1 MQKNSNFR
9 RSFGLDCLRGASI
22 VIVLSNH
29 ALIGFFFSTGRLR
42 FEGALGAVSAFSV
55 IAIEWLFVLS
65 GYLIGAMMIRSF
77 ESGGSFWESAKDFWL
92 RRWFRT
98 LPNYYLFVL
107 INIFIVWIGWHNGVF
122 DYSFLY
128 FSQNLYKEEISPHF
142 FGESWSLALDEW
154 FYFLMPILLGS
165 LFCVKRMGNKWR
177 FFGVAIFLI
186 AFPVAARLLH
196 SAPLDFLEWDAK
208 IRRITLYHLDA
219 TGWGVLAASVNKW
232 CPLWWR
238 SMQRLKAGFGV
249 FLMFLGLML
258 VASFFDGYLVEGV
271 DRKLVS
277 VWCISFMAL
286 GTFLVMPWL
295 TQGFE
300 GFSVVTAMVER
311 LSMYSYSIY
320 LSHFP
325 LIFVFLHFFPVTADT
340 SASGLF
346 FVMMGWIFSV
356 FLVSAFVYHFFE
368 GPAANLRDRLQRGW
382 LHLLFDFLGAW
393 LFI

>member
-1 MQKNSNFR
+1 MQNNSNFR

-22 VIVLSNH
+22 VIVLLNH

-42 FEGALGAVSAFSV
+42 FEGVLGAVSAFSV

-77 ESGGSFWESAKDFWL
+77 DSGVSFWSSAKDFWL

-107 INIFIVWIGWHNGVF
+107 INIFVVSLGWHNGVF

-165 LFCVKRMGNKWR
+165 LYFVRKLENRQR
-177 FFGVAIFLI
+177 FFIAALLLI
-186 AFPVAARLLH
+186 AAPMVARLLH
-196 SAPLDFLEWDAK
+196 PATMDFLDWDAK

-238 SMQRLKAGFGV
+238 SMKRFKAICGI
-249 FLMFLGLML
+249 FLMLLGLVF
-258 VASFFDGYLVEGV
+258 VASFFDEYLAGILG
-271 DRKLVS
+271 RKSVG
-277 VWCISFMAL
+277 VWCISLMSI
-286 GTFLVMPWL
+286 GTFLIMPWL
-295 TQGFE
+295 TQNFE
-300 GFSVVTAMVER
+300 GVSGVSVVVER

-320 LSHFP
+320 LSHYP
-325 LIFVFLHFFPVTADT
+325 LIFAFLYFFFFFLDT
-340 SASGLF
+340 PAGDLF
-346 FVMMGWIFSV
+346 FVIMGWIFSV
-356 FLVSAFVYHFFE
+356 FFLSVAIYHGFE
-368 GPAANLRDRLQRGW
+368 GPVANLRERFTKRVAASP
-382 LHLLFDFLGAW
+382 F
-393 LFI
+393 

>member
-22 VIVLSNH
+22 VIVLLNH

-42 FEGALGAVSAFSV
+42 FEGVLGSVSAFSV

-77 ESGGSFWESAKDFWL
+77 ASERSFLESARDFWL

-107 INIFIVWIGWHNGVF
+107 INIIIVWFGWHNGVF
-122 DYSFLY
+122 DFSFIY

-154 FYFLMPILLGS
+154 FYFLMPILLGV
-165 LFCVKRMGNKWR
+165 LYIVKRMDNKWR
-177 FFGVAIFLI
+177 FLGVAVFLI
-186 AFPVAARLLH
+186 VVPMIARILH
-196 SAPLDFLEWDAK
+196 STPSDFLDWDAK

-232 CPLWWR
+232 YPSWWR
-238 SMQRLKAGFGV
+238 SMRRLKAILGIC
-249 FLMFLGLML
+249 LMLLGLVL
-258 VASFFDGYLVEGV
+258 VASFFDSYLAERVGL
-271 DRKLVS
+271 KLVG
-277 VWCISFMAL
+277 VLCISLMAG

-300 GFSVVTAMVER
+300 GMLGIAVVVER

-320 LSHFP
+320 LSHYP
-325 LIFVFLHFFPVTADT
+325 LIFAFLHFFPVTVDT
-340 SASGLF
+340 SASDLF
-346 FVMMGWIFSV
+346 FVIIGWIFSV
-356 FLVSAFVYHFFE
+356 FLVSALVYHGFE
-368 GPAANLRDRLQRGW
+368 GPVANLRDRFTKRVAASP
-382 LHLLFDFLGAW
+382 F
-393 LFI
+393 